1 MSSDFVCVSNVIYDY
16 RLSAYDGQKVDIL
29 ETLGKNEFNEVE
41 YVIQCQDGN
50 ILTVM
55 ESQLSTVPF
64 GWMS

>member
-1 MSSDFVCVSNVIYDY
+1 MVSDFVYVSNAIYDY

-29 ETLGKNEFNEVE
+29 ETLGKNEFNETE

-55 ESQLSTVPF
+55 ESQLSVVPF
-64 GWMS
+64 GWMF